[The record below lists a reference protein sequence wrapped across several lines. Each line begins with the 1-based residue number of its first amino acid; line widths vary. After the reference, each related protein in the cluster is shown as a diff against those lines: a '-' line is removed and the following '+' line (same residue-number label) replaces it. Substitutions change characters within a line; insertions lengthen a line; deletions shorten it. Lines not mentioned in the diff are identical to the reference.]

1 MSPKTLRIIG
11 AVCCGMAAVIGVLN
25 LLQRTTNLGLR
36 VVPLILLI
44 LGAWQFARARK
55 LEKQR

>member
-11 AVCCGMAAVIGVLN
+11 AVCFGMAAVIGVLN
-25 LLQRTTNLGLR
+25 LQRTTNIGLK

-44 LGAWQFARARK
+44 LGARQFARARK

>member
-25 LLQRTTNLGLR
+25 LQRTANLGLK
-36 VVPLILLI
+36 VVPLILI
-44 LGAWQFARARK
+44 IVGARQFVRARK
-55 LEKQR
+55 LEQQQ